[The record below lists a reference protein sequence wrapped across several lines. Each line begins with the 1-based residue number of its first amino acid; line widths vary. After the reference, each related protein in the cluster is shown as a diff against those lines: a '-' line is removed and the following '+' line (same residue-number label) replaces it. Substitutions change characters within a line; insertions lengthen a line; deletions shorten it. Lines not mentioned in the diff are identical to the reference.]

1 MKKITLLLLCLF
13 LGVGVADAKKKDRN
27 ENFISTREVTLNNS
41 YTGLNVSSMIR
52 VVLEADR
59 NPQQIKIETEGVSA
73 EEVKAY
79 VRAGVLVL
87 SCDSKSTG
95 RNRQNS
101 SRRITVYTGVGL
113 LDSFICSGA
122 SSVQSVATIDRP
134 KIMIEAMGV
143 SEVSFNTK
151 CQSLEMELS
160 GSSAYRGNVA
170 CSGAAEIEV
179 MGVSEVAANL
189 ECGALALELSGS
201 SSYKGNVV
209 STDRVD
215 IAAMGVSE
223 MGSNVMCRSLLLEL
237 SGSSSYKGN
246 VLSTE
251 RVDITAMGVSEMGSN
266 VKCSS
271 LALDISGSSL
281 YKGKIDCS
289 GTTSVSLMGVSKCVT
304 TGTTQNL
311 TLDVSGSST
320 FHGKELACSGAAK
333 CYVVGAS
340 NASVYC
346 TGELSFET
354 GQSSDFSYLGKPRIL
369 TATVN
374 GSSVRNH

>member
-1 MKKITLLLLCLF
+1 MKKIILLLLCLF

-59 NPQQIKIETEGVSA
+59 NPQQIKIETEGISA

-79 VRAGVLVL
+79 VRGGALVL
-87 SCDSKSTG
+87 SCDTKSTG
-95 RNRQNS
+95 RNRQNI
-101 SRRITVYTGVGL
+101 SRRITVYTGVGS
-113 LDSFICSGA
+113 LDSFVCSGA
-122 SSVQSVATIDRP
+122 SSVHSMTTIDRP

-143 SEVSFNTK
+143 SEVIFNTK
-151 CQSLEMELS
+151 CQFLEMELS

-170 CSGAAEIEV
+170 CSGAADIEV

-201 SSYKGNVV
+201 SSYKGNVL
-209 STDRVD
+209 STERVD
-215 IAAMGVSE
+215 ITVMGVSE
-223 MGSNVMCRSLLLEL
+223 MVSNVTCQSLLLKL

-251 RVDITAMGVSEMGSN
+251 RVDIAAMGVSEMLSN
-266 VKCSS
+266 VKCRS

-289 GTTSVSLMGVSKCVT
+289 GTTSASLTGVSECVT
-304 TGTTQNL
+304 SGTTRDL
-311 TLDVSGSST
+311 GLDVSGSST
-320 FHGKELACSGAAK
+320 FHGKEFIASGAAK
-333 CYVVGAS
+333 CYVTGAS

-354 GQSSDFSYLGKPRIL
+354 GHASDFSYLGNPRIL